1 MQISKY
7 LESIKSGKTINFDNF
22 CKQLDQYDYDI
33 QTILKIF
40 STQKISRSS
49 YQVNIISEEGF
60 ARLQADFPDYVIT
73 NRVSAALAGN
83 SHKHSVSQAMI
94 ILWPNQKSHPV
105 VVMNDISSIKAP
117 VTLGRR
123 LLIIENQ
130 ENFVQKDQTFAFLK
144 CQFPD
149 FNDEALDMAWG
160 AGNAISNHLNKAFF
174 IHYQEID
181 CLLDLD
187 IGGLTTFANLCELTA
202 HPRINFLLPPCAT
215 ELLKQSRINLQ
226 NEHRS
231 VLSKFRDNYPLLQP
245 AIELMVKH
253 KKMLE
258 QEMYLQD

>member
-7 LESIKSGKTINFDNF
+7 LKNITSGKAINFDNF
-22 CKQLDQYDYDI
+22 CKQLDRYDYDT

-40 STQKISRSS
+40 STQKISSSS
-49 YQVNIISEEGF
+49 YQVSIIDEEGF
-60 ARLQADFPDYVIT
+60 ARLQADFPDYSIT
-73 NRVSAALAGN
+73 NRASAARAGD
-83 SHKHSVSQAMI
+83 SHKHPVSQAMI
-94 ILWPNQKSHPV
+94 ILWPNRQSHPV
-105 VVMNDISSIKAP
+105 VVLNDADGINAP
-117 VTLGRR
+117 VILGKR
-123 LLIIENQ
+123 LLIVENQ
-130 ENFVQKDQTFAFLK
+130 ENFVQKDQTLFFLK

-149 FNDEALDMAWG
+149 FDDEALDIAWG
-160 AGNAISNHLNKAFF
+160 SGNGISNRLNKAFF
-174 IHYQEID
+174 NHYQEID

-231 VLSKFRDNYPLLQP
+231 VLSKFRDNYPLLRP